1 MKKAYWDTDIVTPLI
16 NATFDVSA
24 ILPDS
29 IIQENP
35 DSSLEIVYRK
45 GIYNFDIGN
54 LFVIPDTNLHA
65 FYSIPFNFIL
75 NPGQV
80 IPFSSTSETVYQLPG
95 VELKTFTVKYGKV
108 TFRVKSKIREVTNFI
123 YSIPCASL
131 GGVPFSVNINVPARE
146 GNSDGIYSKDFDLSG
161 YVINLTGSS
170 GSKVNTIYTDL
181 KVAISS
187 SALDTV
193 LVTPYDSLIIDNS
206 FSDIVPSYAKGYLG
220 QNTIEIPN
228 TQSSLSFFD
237 RIGGTVKLET
247 AKFDLS
253 LENYIGV
260 DARATLK
267 NLTAINTNTNKSVSL
282 ITQSPSVNINRAY
295 ENAST
300 ITPSYAYFPLTTTN
314 SNIKDM
320 MEILPNRMEYQLK
333 VNMNPLGNIS
343 GSNDFIYTDKLL
355 NGFLEMRVP
364 LSFIASNLTLT
375 SILNFNISSGD
386 NRNLNNGTLTLYANN
401 GFPFD
406 ASLELYTLNDNGTIT
421 GTITGGSNTI
431 IQAPVDSQL
440 KVTGKRLTKLIFP
453 VNEEKM
459 NLLYNTKKVM
469 FKVKFNTSSQPQYIK
484 IYDDYTIDIK
494 LTGNFNYTLQ
504 IQ

>member
-146 GNSDGIYSKDFDLSG
+146 GNSDGIYGKDFDLSG

-228 TQSSLSFFD
+228 T
-237 RIGGTVKLET
+237 
-247 AKFDLS
+247 
-253 LENYIGV
+253 
-260 DARATLK
+260 
-267 NLTAINTNTNKSVSL
+267 
-282 ITQSPSVNINRAY
+282 
-295 ENAST
+295 
-300 ITPSYAYFPLTTTN
+300 
-314 SNIKDM
+314 
-320 MEILPNRMEYQLK
+320 
-333 VNMNPLGNIS
+333 
-343 GSNDFIYTDKLL
+343 
-355 NGFLEMRVP
+355 
-364 LSFIASNLTLT
+364 
-375 SILNFNISSGD
+375 
-386 NRNLNNGTLTLYANN
+386 
-401 GFPFD
+401 
-406 ASLELYTLNDNGTIT
+406 
-421 GTITGGSNTI
+421 
-431 IQAPVDSQL
+431 
-440 KVTGKRLTKLIFP
+440 
-453 VNEEKM
+453 
-459 NLLYNTKKVM
+459 
-469 FKVKFNTSSQPQYIK
+469 
-484 IYDDYTIDIK
+484 
-494 LTGNFNYTLQ
+494 
-504 IQ
+504 